1 MAEALD
7 QPMNEEEELNIWS
20 AFKQAAP
27 NATTGQDEDALDKDR
42 KTNSSSYKG
51 STLSKDMESR
61 DNIYQNCHS
70 N

>member
-51 STLSKDMESR
+51 STLLQRIGKTVLTFP
-61 DNIYQNCHS
+61 ILPF
-70 N
+70 

>member
-42 KTNSSSYKG
+42 KTNFFLQRFNSFKG
-51 STLSKDMESR
+51 YGKQR
-61 DNIYQNCHS
+61 
-70 N
+70 